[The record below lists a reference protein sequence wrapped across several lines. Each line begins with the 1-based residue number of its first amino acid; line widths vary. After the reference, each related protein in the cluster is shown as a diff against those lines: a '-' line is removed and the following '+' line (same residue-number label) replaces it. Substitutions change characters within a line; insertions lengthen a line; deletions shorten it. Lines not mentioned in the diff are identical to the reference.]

1 MIWQGTGKAGRDV
14 GTLIPRLVALLFIG
28 ATLAGCATNQA
39 TGKTQLAPL
48 MSRADEARVGA
59 ENHPKIVQAYGGI
72 YNDPAVGRYVADV
85 TDRVVKGYGPQGAG
99 QYRVTVL
106 DSPIVNAFALP
117 GGYVYVTR
125 GLLAL
130 ANDEAELAGVIGH
143 EVGHVL
149 ARHSAQR
156 QTAALGTSLLGAVLG
171 AVVGS
176 NALNQVV
183 GMGGQGLL
191 ASYSR
196 DQEYEADELG
206 VRALAGA
213 GYDPLAE
220 ADFLASLG
228 AQDTLKAAVSNQQD
242 AAGQVNWLSSHPA
255 TPARVQ
261 AARSHAQASGVAAG
275 SGLRN
280 QQAYFKAINGLIY
293 GDGRNQ
299 GIIRDRIFLHPASRF
314 RFTVPAGY
322 EIINSAKAVGVQ
334 GPDKTQ
340 VKFDADKK
348 SAGRDIA
355 DYLVNEWAR
364 GVRVSSPQRLTINGM
379 AAATTTTSINGYNA
393 RLVAIQ
399 YDDTHVYRFLM
410 GTVPQIGTR
419 RDGELVAMVESFR
432 KMSAAEARAVKSLRV
447 RIVTVRKSDTAAK
460 LGRRMVWSDHQ
471 ALRFRVLNGLG
482 MNAEPRVG
490 TQVKLISE

>member
-1 MIWQGTGKAGRDV
+1 MIWQGTGRAGPDV
-14 GTLIPRLVALLFIG
+14 SLMISRLLALILVG
-28 ATLAGCATNQA
+28 AALAGCATNQA
-39 TGKTQLAPL
+39 TGKTQLVPL
-48 MSRADEARVGA
+48 MSRAEEARVGA
-59 ENHPKIVQAYGGI
+59 ENHPKIIQAYGGV
-72 YNDPAVGRYVADV
+72 YDDPAVGRYVADV

-171 AVVGS
+171 AVVGN
-176 NALNQVV
+176 NAVNQIV

-228 AQDTLKAAVSNQQD
+228 AQDTLNAAVSNQKD
-242 AAGQVNWLSSHPA
+242 AGGQISWLSSHPA
-255 TPARVQ
+255 TPDRVQ
-261 AARSHAQASGVAAG
+261 AARAHARASGVAAG
-275 SGLRN
+275 SGVRN
-280 QQAYFKAINGLIY
+280 QTAYFKAINGLLY
-293 GDGRNQ
+293 GDSLSQ
-299 GIIRDRIFLHPASRF
+299 GVIRDRTFLHPVSRF
-314 RFTVPAGY
+314 KFTAPSGY
-322 EIINSAKAVGVQ
+322 EIVNSAKAVVVQ

-340 VKFDADKK
+340 IKFDADRKQG
-348 SAGRDIA
+348 GRDIA
-355 DYLVNEWAR
+355 DYLVNEWAK
-364 GVRVSSPQRLTINGM
+364 GVQLTSPQRLTIHGM
-379 AAATTTTSINGYNA
+379 AAATAMTRINGYNA

-399 YDDTHVYRFLM
+399 YDDTNVYRFLI
-410 GTVPQIGTR
+410 GTLPQIGGR
-419 RDGELVAMVESFR
+419 RDAELIAMVNSFQ
-432 KMSAAEARAVKSLRV
+432 KLSAAQARAIKPLRV
-447 RIVTVRKSDTAAK
+447 RIVTVRSGDTAAK
-460 LGRRMVWSDHQ
+460 LGLRMVWSDHQ
-471 ALRFRVLNGLG
+471 ALRFRVLNGLAL
-482 MNAEPRVG
+482 NAEPRVG
-490 TQVKLISE
+490 SQVKLVTE